1 MRLLLLFLTLTISI
15 SYTQIDSSKKFLKD
29 EQIYGA
35 WIYSMPEPIGGINA
49 IQQEIAYPTE
59 ALIYQIEGKVYVVA
73 TIDSLGDVV
82 ETKIIKGLGYG
93 CDEEAVHIVKVTKF
107 TPAITTQG
115 RKVKCQISIPIKFKL
130 PKQK

>member
-1 MRLLLLFLTLTISI
+1 MRLLFLFITLTISI
-15 SYTQIDSSKKFLKD
+15 SYAQIDSSKRFLKD
-29 EQIYGA
+29 EPIHGA

-59 ALIYQIEGKVYVVA
+59 ALINQIEGKVYIVA

-82 ETKIIKGLGYG
+82 ETKIIKSIGYG

-115 RKVKCQISIPIKFKL
+115 RRVKCQISIPIIFKL
-130 PKQK
+130 PKRE